1 VGERGG
7 HRHAAWAWVGDQ
19 DPGRMFHQKGTA
31 GRMLRSWW
39 ELGAL
44 GLEGR
49 EPQARLVSEGAV
61 RC

>member
-1 VGERGG
+1 
-7 HRHAAWAWVGDQ
+7 
-19 DPGRMFHQKGTA
+19 MFHQKGTA